1 MDATPGLLVTDL
13 DGTLLDR
20 SGRVSPRNRAALQ
33 SLRDAGW
40 HVAIATGRTWAE
52 SHRATDCVA
61 EEALFIG
68 AAGAVLHEAGS
79 GRVLERV
86 TVDAATA
93 LELAREIVA
102 HGHRAHLL
110 LDASLAGHDY
120 LFVGTAELDPATRWW
135 LAEHPIAAR
144 DWVDA
149 PDDAHEHLEGRVL
162 RVGTIGDSAVLAP
175 VARSLAARWGDA
187 LAIRHW
193 SALTADQAVGS
204 ATHMLEALSPRADK
218 WTMACTAADRL
229 GIARSRIVAMGDG
242 LNDLELIRRAPLG
255 VAMAN
260 ADPRV
265 AAVADARTAAH
276 DQDGVAVAIDAL
288 LAGQLGTGW
297 RAPGVDA

>member
-20 SGRVSPRNRAALQ
+20 SGRVSPRNRAALRA
-33 SLRDAGW
+33 LRDAGW
-40 HVAIATGRTWAE
+40 HVAIATGRTWAK

-86 TVDAATA
+86 TVAAAMA
-93 LELAREIVA
+93 LEVTREIVA

-135 LAEHPIAAR
+135 LSEHPIATR

-149 PDDAHEHLEGRVL
+149 PEDAHEQLDGRVL
-162 RVGTIGDSAVLAP
+162 RVGTIGDSSALAP
-175 VARSLAARWGDA
+175 VARGMAARWGDA

-204 ATHMLEALSPRADK
+204 ATHMLEALAPRADK

-229 GIARSRIVAMGDG
+229 GVARSRIVAIGDG
-242 LNDLELIRRAPLG
+242 LNDLELLRQAPLG

-260 ADPRV
+260 ANPRV
-265 AAVADARTAAH
+265 AAVADARTVSH
-276 DQDGVAVAIDAL
+276 EDDGVAVAIEAL
-288 LAGQLGTGW
+288 LDGRLRAGWL
-297 RAPGVDA
+297 APGARA